1 MKKTK
6 IIFVVVFMVV
16 IYAVFGGPDNEGKPR
31 HNQEPEKTATGEG
44 RSAGRE
50 GPLVWPPATTEL
62 VQLAANP
69 LADNYLLMLDTSGSM
84 SEAVCGGGE
93 RKIKAAKRAVISFF
107 DRLDPAAN
115 VGLYTFSET
124 ITEVLPVGRHA
135 PADFAKAVNYL
146 SAGGGTPLTEAL
158 DVSEAVLRKVAQGQ
172 GGYGSYNLIIV
183 TDGQSTD
190 GDPSSEARKIAQM
203 TAVSINA
210 VGFCTGERHSL
221 NIQGF
226 TNFSTAQNA
235 EQLVESLSQSVQPEQ
250 TLYDVS
256 DFDPR

>member
-172 GGYGSYNLIIV
+172 GGYGSYNLFIFGQQQI
-183 TDGQSTD
+183 DICGRDLDKGQSFFQ
-190 GDPSSEARKIAQM
+190 RF
-203 TAVSINA
+203 NFFA
-210 VGFCTGERHSL
+210 VGFSFFQCRQCL
-221 NIQGF
+221 CQIF
-226 TNFSTAQNA
+226 R
-235 EQLVESLSQSVQPEQ
+235 V
-250 TLYDVS
+250 D
-256 DFDPR
+256 